1 MNNRKL
7 EGDFSLLNSR
17 MKNIL
22 RELYAVDQPITGNYL
37 ANLNQVTTRTT
48 REDIKNLDAI
58 LNNHGAKIVPII
70 AKGYKLEISDEK
82 AFRKFLQSI
91 SVEQIGQEYIPST
104 PEERVAYLIRRL
116 LLSNRYEKL
125 DDLADELYISK
136 STIQLDLKTVKQ
148 IFDEYGIVL
157 KSKPNFG
164 IKASGSEIKLR
175 FCLSE
180 YLFDRNDDHTNTL
193 VDTPFSSISKED
205 IDQIHK
211 IILKQI
217 QKHQIS
223 MSDIA
228 INNLCIHI
236 AIAYKRI
243 VSGHHVVLVHSDI
256 EEIKQQKEYQVATEI
271 AADVE
276 NYYHVKF
283 PQQEIAYI
291 AMHLLGT
298 KLLSQTKS
306 QVDHV
311 INDEILHLVHF
322 VLEKIEEQL
331 ELGIQNDQEL
341 ILGLSLHLK
350 PAVNR
355 IKFGMNIRNPMLQ
368 DIKNNYPLAYEAGII
383 AGIAVKEYTGIE
395 MDENEIG
402 YLALHFGAAIERK
415 KLQSGPKRCLVVC
428 ASGLG
433 TAQLI
438 FYRLKSY
445 FGHNLE
451 VVGTTEYYKLKQ
463 MNLNGIDFIVSSI
476 PIQESF
482 HIPVIEVNAVLK
494 EQDLKSIE
502 KFIVNQNT
510 RQPILSYFHKDL
522 TFLKEKLATQE
533 KALEFLNDVLLDKGL
548 VDDTF
553 LEAIYEREKVAPT
566 AFGNLV
572 AIPHPITPKT
582 KKTFVV
588 VCTLVKPIIWSET
601 PVQIIFLLC
610 VKKDSQE
617 DLQEMYDLLGKFIE
631 NKAMVQNILKAKTYE
646 DFIHVIRE

>member
-1 MNNRKL
+1 M
-7 EGDFSLLNSR
+7 
-17 MKNIL
+17 
-22 RELYAVDQPITGNYL
+22 
-37 ANLNQVTTRTT
+37 
-48 REDIKNLDAI
+48 
-58 LNNHGAKIVPII
+58 
-70 AKGYKLEISDEK
+70 
-82 AFRKFLQSI
+82 
-91 SVEQIGQEYIPST
+91 
-104 PEERVAYLIRRL
+104 
-116 LLSNRYEKL
+116 
-125 DDLADELYISK
+125 
-136 STIQLDLKTVKQ
+136 QL
-148 IFDEYGIVL
+148 
-157 KSKPNFG
+157 
-164 IKASGSEIKLR
+164 
-175 FCLSE
+175 
-180 YLFDRNDDHTNTL
+180 
-193 VDTPFSSISKED
+193 
-205 IDQIHK
+205 
-211 IILKQI
+211 
-217 QKHQIS
+217 
-223 MSDIA
+223 
-228 INNLCIHI
+228 
-236 AIAYKRI
+236 RI

-322 VLEKIEEQL
+322 VLEKTEEQL

-433 TAQLI
+433 TSQLI

-510 RQPILSYFHKDL
+510 SQPILSYFHKDL